1 MARGN
6 RYRGRNYVSN
16 VYWGAIVF
24 EFFRHLQDHDL
35 SAVDHRILFYMCEK
49 MDTNDNLVHVRQITI
64 ARELNIDKANV
75 SRSLKKLCHKQFIL
89 KYRSE
94 GYMVNP
100 HLLYG
105 GNGWKNKDMLRQTFD
120 NLTDEP
126 RFYLNDD
133 DKILEDSWNTRGEEL
148 DDPLTPF

>member
-6 RYRGRNYVSN
+6 RYGRRNYASN

-35 SAVDHRILFYMCEK
+35 SAVDYRIMFYMCEK
-49 MDTNDNLVHVRQITI
+49 MDTNNNLVHVRQITI

-75 SRSLKKLCHKQFIL
+75 SRSLKKLCQKQFIL

-100 HLLYG
+100 HLFYG
-105 GNGWKNKDMLRQTFD
+105 GNGFRNRDLLRAEFD
-120 NLTDEP
+120 SLTNSP
-126 RFYLNDD
+126 RFYLNED
-133 DKILEDSWNTRGEEL
+133 DKILQEFRNTREEEL